1 MYPFE
6 PVVTEFISTMSG
18 IKSLRC
24 TFWTP
29 LKPCFS
35 SPAVLRGQT
44 LGATKSAPSVG
55 QKSDQKH
62 PVHHLLWQTGFAHRP
77 KQRTNS
83 WLCNTWK
90 FEVEL
95 LSYQLYC
102 HLLNSLCQHVAYP
115 ATAMEDI
122 SGKILPLELP
132 ISIKLILISVHKC
145 IFSFLINS
153 RATFSVLFRTIESLR
168 LEKTSEI
175 IWSNCQHIP
184 SMPTNHGPQCHI
196 YTFLEHLQGWW
207 LLTTPFEKKIFLL
220 SNLNL
225 PQYNLR
231 PFPLILS
238 LLPGSRGQP
247 PPHHNLF

>member
-1 MYPFE
+1 MESNHSDVPFG
-6 PVVTEFISTMSG
+6 PLSNPAFLALLSVTWTNTWCYQVC
-18 IKSLRC
+18 SLCR
-24 TFWTP
+24 TE
-29 LKPCFS
+29 
-35 SPAVLRGQT
+35 
-44 LGATKSAPSVG
+44 
-55 QKSDQKH
+55 KSDQKH
-62 PVHHLLWQTGFAHRP
+62 PMHHLLWQTGFAHRP

-175 IWSNCQHIP
+175 I
-184 SMPTNHGPQCHI
+184 
-196 YTFLEHLQGWW
+196 
-207 LLTTPFEKKIFLL
+207 
-220 SNLNL
+220 
-225 PQYNLR
+225 
-231 PFPLILS
+231 
-238 LLPGSRGQP
+238 
-247 PPHHNLF
+247 